1 MIVDV
6 HTHTPTHRAAVPPE
20 EEVVNTVWRPDRPVR
35 ATCTWGDYLEAM
47 APVDRA
53 IVFSIAYGPG
63 QLASPPGERGRGPEG
78 NVNDRTA
85 ELVRS
90 HPQKLIGF
98 LSVDPLAAGAL
109 QEIDRG
115 VHDLDLRG
123 IKLGPN
129 YQNFDPLCP
138 EARAVYAR
146 AEGLGL
152 PILFHQGTSPIRD
165 APLRFAHPL
174 MMDEIAM
181 AHPDLRIVMAH
192 MGHPWQADTIVVIRK
207 HPHVYADVSALF
219 YRPWSYYHAMRLATE
234 WNVLHKLLLGSDYPI
249 TTPRETIDH
258 LRKVNELP
266 GVSGLPLV
274 PEDALEAIVHRDS
287 LHLLGLSA

>member
-6 HTHTPTHRAAVPPE
+6 HTHTPTHRDAVPPHE
-20 EEVVNTVWRPDRPVR
+20 VVVNTVWRPDRPVR
-35 ATCTWGDYLEAM
+35 ATGTWSDYLEAM

-53 IVFSIAYGPG
+53 IVFSIAYGPE
-63 QLASPPGERGRGPEG
+63 QLAAPPGEPGRGPAG

-90 HPQKLIGF
+90 HPDKLIGF
-98 LSVDPLAAGAL
+98 LSVDPLAVGAL
-109 QEIDRG
+109 EEIDRG
-115 VHDLDLRG
+115 VHDLKLRG
-123 IKLGPN
+123 VKLGPN

-146 AEGLGL
+146 AQALGL
-152 PILFHQGTSPIRD
+152 PIIFHQGTSPIRH
-165 APLRFAHPL
+165 APLRFAHPIV
-174 MMDEIAM
+174 MDEVAM
-181 AHPDLRIVMAH
+181 AYPELRIVMAH

-249 TTPRETIDH
+249 ATPRETIDH
-258 LRKVNELP
+258 LKKVNDLP
-266 GVSGLPLV
+266 KTSGFPLV
-274 PEDALEAIVHRDS
+274 PEDALEAIIHRDS
-287 LHLLGLSA
+287 LALLGLSQ